1 MSTVI
6 EAVFER
12 GVFRPLIPVAIAD
25 NLRVKLWL
33 DDSDVP
39 ASPDSP
45 PAPHPPVV
53 YPKDPSDFSESE
65 SGYLPVP
72 MKAAGTRPA
81 RFVAAGAWTPPAYS
95 SE

>member
-25 NLRVKLWL
+25 NRRVKLWL

-39 ASPDSP
+39 A
-45 PAPHPPVV
+45 
-53 YPKDPSDFSESE
+53 F
-65 SGYLPVP
+65 
-72 MKAAGTRPA
+72 AGLPA
-81 RFVAAGAWTPPAYS
+81 RPPPS
-95 SE
+95 GRIPQ